1 MDGAMK
7 TLIKDSFK
15 SIDLYPMNDKLKEM
29 CKTPNGCYEPPFTGY
44 MGDYA
49 QKTVEE
55 INEQGDTVIYNEIVR
70 QIAIDV
76 DKDEMIRALNYDRDQ
91 YNKGYRDGYNE
102 ARNEFRK
109 IGKWIN
115 SQEIDSTRAS
125 ATYKCTVCGEIFEH
139 KSNFCP
145 KCGALNDIESY
156 VSRYDYDEEE
166 GE

>member
-1 MDGAMK
+1 MDNAMK
-7 TLIKDSFK
+7 TLITDSFK
-15 SIDLYPMNDKLKEM
+15 SIDLYPMNDKLREM

-91 YNKGYRDGYNE
+91 YNKGYNDGYTKAQNE
-102 ARNEFRK
+102 LVMK
-109 IGKWIN
+109 IIAKCNYDMSSANSMYGKGI
-115 SQEIDSTRAS
+115 IDEA
-125 ATYKCTVCGEIFEH
+125 YDIKEYVM
-139 KSNFCP
+139 
-145 KCGALNDIESY
+145 ALIGQTKED
-156 VSRYDYDEEE
+156 DEQ
-166 GE
+166 

>member
-1 MDGAMK
+1 MDDAMK

-44 MGDYA
+44 VGDYA
-49 QKTVEE
+49 QKMVEE

-91 YNKGYRDGYNE
+91 YNKGYNDGYTR
-102 ARNEFRK
+102 ARNEIVEK
-109 IGKWIN
+109 IIKKC
-115 SQEIDSTRAS
+115 EYDMAS
-125 ATYKCTVCGEIFEH
+125 ARSEYGKGVVDEAYCIREYVM
-139 KSNFCP
+139 S
-145 KCGALNDIESY
+145 LIEQTKE
-156 VSRYDYDEEE
+156 DE
-166 GE
+166 